1 MRQLLIDCYRLKVIS
16 CKFKKKVLFLR
27 KNKYMKI
34 FWAFSLLSL
43 FLFSCNNSPAE
54 ITEELTDTEKSDTIL
69 VADSLG
75 LLNQVIVDNP
85 DNASAYFARAKYH
98 MRNLNPQSAL
108 IDVEKVLSIDSSIL
122 DARILYANI
131 QVSELN
137 IKDAQYQYKYV
148 FAQDSLSTKSLL
160 GLARINSLLD
170 NSAQAIF
177 YIDKALSI
185 DQYLAEAYFL
195 KGMVYRAD
203 TYKTKRKESW
213 DRAISSYQTA
223 IEQDPDF
230 YAAYIEL
237 GVMYDERDMTL
248 ALDYFNSALDIEPRS
263 IEALYNKG
271 MYFQKRNDFDNA
283 LRNYRKIS
291 RIDST
296 WADPYYNQGYIYLV
310 KLQNLD
316 SAINYLSLA
325 INYDGNYYQAHNN
338 LGLAYE
344 LAGEIDSARLHYKEA
359 LNIKPD
365 FQLAEDNLKLLKK

>member
-1 MRQLLIDCYRLKVIS
+1 
-16 CKFKKKVLFLR
+16 
-27 KNKYMKI
+27 
-34 FWAFSLLSL
+34 
-43 FLFSCNNSPAE
+43 
-54 ITEELTDTEKSDTIL
+54 
-69 VADSLG
+69 
-75 LLNQVIVDNP
+75 
-85 DNASAYFARAKYH
+85 
-98 MRNLNPQSAL
+98 
-108 IDVEKVLSIDSSIL
+108 
-122 DARILYANI
+122 
-131 QVSELN
+131 
-137 IKDAQYQYKYV
+137 
-148 FAQDSLSTKSLL
+148 
-160 GLARINSLLD
+160 
-170 NSAQAIF
+170 
-177 YIDKALSI
+177 
-185 DQYLAEAYFL
+185 
-195 KGMVYRAD
+195 MVYRAD

-316 SAINYLSLA
+316 SAINYLTLA

>member
-1 MRQLLIDCYRLKVIS
+1 
-16 CKFKKKVLFLR
+16 
-27 KNKYMKI
+27 MKI